1 MLEENVHKIPKL
13 HYVLL
18 PLVIAL
24 AFYLAFIPHQGYA
37 YPVHL
42 DEWLQMGFSNEIIS
56 EGRIFGLTDPFTG
69 QGTHGNQIFEIGS
82 HLFWAIF
89 HQISGISWLTIFKYF
104 PAIISGITVLLVYV
118 MAQRKGFGLE
128 AAFFTCLITTTV
140 GLLGP
145 GFLVPVAMGLPF
157 IVLAIFLA
165 FNFKTV
171 WSYISL
177 LAVTGFLVSLHP
189 PTAIN
194 LVLILIPYILLGLK
208 SDFKHSLILGAVVA
222 APFLLPFPWII
233 DQLLPTAKSMLTQR
247 FAPNHVDIP
256 RMLALYGYLPIL
268 MCLLGT
274 FTLALKGGRKNYGLI
289 LGLLAL
295 LIMLAVFYTLHYGQY
310 FVYIRG
316 LTVMMLMIGIVAGA
330 GLMWVRK
337 LRLLDVIV
345 SRWKVPPI
353 LQNFGYILCVIV
365 VGLTLY
371 IAIPVR
377 QNIPYYYWIDQ
388 EDYEAFVW
396 IKGNLDDR
404 YDLAILAPHKGIP
417 FTAITGKIAYARVT
431 GLPSANSG
439 KANSFLGNSCNDTTL
454 MEDNGISI
462 VYTQGECNNPDLV
475 EVRDNVYLLKEAIPP
490 N

>member
-1 MLEENVHKIPKL
+1 MVEESVHKIPNL

-18 PLVIAL
+18 PLLIAL
-24 AFYLAFIPHQGYA
+24 AFYLSFIPHQGHA

-56 EGRIFGLTDPFTG
+56 EGKVLGLTDPFTG
-69 QGTHGNQIFEIGS
+69 QGTHGNQIYEVGS

-89 HQISGISWLTIFKYF
+89 HQISGISWLTIVKYF
-104 PAIISGITVLLVYV
+104 PPIISCITVLLVYV

-128 AAFFTCLITTTV
+128 AAFFTCLITTTI

-157 IVLAIFLA
+157 IVLAIYLA
-165 FNFKTV
+165 FNFKTIG
-171 WSYISL
+171 SYIAL
-177 LAVTGFLVSLHP
+177 LAVVGFLVSLHP

-208 SDFKHSLILGAVVA
+208 GDFKHSLILAVILA
-222 APFLLPFPWII
+222 APFLLPFPWIV
-233 DQLLPTAKSMLTQR
+233 DQLLPTAKSMLTQQ
-247 FAPNHVDIP
+247 FAPTHVDIP
-256 RMLALYGYLPIL
+256 RMIALYGYLPVL

-274 FTLALKGGRKNYGLI
+274 FALALKGGRKNYGLV

-295 LIMLAVFYTLHYGQY
+295 LAMLAVFYTLHYGQY

-330 GLMWVRK
+330 GLMWERK
-337 LRLLDVIV
+337 LRLPDVIG

-353 LQNFGYILCVIV
+353 LQNVGHILCVII

-371 IAIPVR
+371 IAIPAR

-388 EDYEAFVW
+388 EDYEAFIW
-396 IKGNLDDR
+396 IAGNLDDR
-404 YDLAILAPHKGIP
+404 YNLAVFDPYKGIP

-431 GLPSANSG
+431 GLPSATS
-439 KANSFLGNSCNDTTL
+439 ADASRFLGNGCEDTAF
-454 MEDNGISI
+454 MRDNGISI
-462 VYTQGECNNPDLV
+462 VYTQGECHNPDLV
-475 EVRDNVYLLKEAIPP
+475 EVRDNVYLLKEVIPP
-490 N
+490 E

>member
-42 DEWLQMGFSNEIIS
+42 DEWLHMGFANEIIS
-56 EGRIFGLTDPFTG
+56 EGKVLGLTDPFTG

-82 HLFWAIF
+82 HLFWAVF

-104 PAIISGITVLLVYV
+104 PAIIFGITVLLVYV

-171 WSYISL
+171 WSYIAL
-177 LAVTGFLVSLHP
+177 LAVVGFLVSLHP
-189 PTAIN
+189 PTVIN

-208 SDFKHSLILGAVVA
+208 SDFKHSLILAVVVA
-222 APFLLPFPWII
+222 APFLLPFPWIV
-233 DQLLPTAKSMLTQR
+233 DQLLPTAKSMLTQQ
-247 FAPNHVDIP
+247 FAPTHIEIP
-256 RMLALYGYLPIL
+256 RMIPLYGYLPIL

-274 FTLALKGGRKNYGLI
+274 FTLALKGERKSYGLVF
-289 LGLLAL
+289 GLLAL
-295 LIMLAVFYTLHYGQY
+295 LAMLAVFYTFHYGQY
-310 FVYIRG
+310 FVYFRG

-337 LRLLDVIV
+337 LRLPDVIG

-353 LQNFGYILCVIV
+353 LQNVGYILCVIV

-371 IAIPVR
+371 IAIPAR
-377 QNIPYYYWIDQ
+377 QNTPYYYWIDQ

-404 YDLAILAPHKGIP
+404 YDLAILDPYKGIP
-417 FTAITGKIAYARVT
+417 FTAITGKITYARVT
-431 GLPSANSG
+431 GVPSPNSVD
-439 KANSFLGNSCNDTTL
+439 ARLFLGKGCVDTML

-462 VYTQGECNNPDLV
+462 VYTQGECNNPDLI
-475 EVRDNVYLLKEAIPP
+475 EVRDNVYLLKGANPP
-490 N
+490 E